1 MEENKQ
7 SHELFGILFTTFHF
21 SVYNDKQKLLY
32 LQTLIEEEELS
43 FELREETVYQYDG
56 EPLNM
61 LCISD
66 ANYGPEI
73 GCSWYCFDRDMERV
87 SEKFNQKYP
96 DDQIAV
102 YVKTEDGYEILYEF
116 HDGVSNYT
124 DIIHF
129 QTELNKVCE
138 ELNQKNA
145 EVPVPLFE
153 VIDIAHHPTV
163 LFHFGAYTFIGY
175 NVFELYSEDNRT
187 YVGVASFGHSSLNY
201 NHLPYRAK
209 AQQILY
215 DYLLEK
221 RKAGKLRP

>member
-1 MEENKQ
+1 MAYY
-7 SHELFGILFTTFHF
+7 SRHSIFL
-21 SVYNDKQKLLY
+21 YDNDKQKLLY

-73 GCSWYCFDRDMERV
+73 GCSWYWFDRDMERV

-116 HDGVSNYT
+116 HDGGSNYT

-187 YVGVASFGHSSLNY
+187 YGAVASFGHSSRNY

-215 DYLLEK
+215 DYLLEI

>member
-1 MEENKQ
+1 MAYY
-7 SHELFGILFTTFHF
+7 SRHSIFL
-21 SVYNDKQKLLY
+21 YDNDKQKLLY

-66 ANYGPEI
+66 ANYDPEI
-73 GCSWYCFDRDMERV
+73 GCSWYWFDHDMERV

-175 NVFELYSEDNRT
+175 NVFELYSEDNRS
-187 YVGVASFGHSSLNY
+187 YGAIASLGHSSRNY

-215 DYLLEK
+215 DYLLEI

>member
-1 MEENKQ
+1 
-7 SHELFGILFTTFHF
+7 
-21 SVYNDKQKLLY
+21 
-32 LQTLIEEEELS
+32 
-43 FELREETVYQYDG
+43 
-56 EPLNM
+56 M

-73 GCSWYCFDRDMERV
+73 GCSWYWFDHDMERV

-163 LFHFGAYTFIGY
+163 LTYGA
-175 NVFELYSEDNRT
+175 
-187 YVGVASFGHSSLNY
+187 VASLGHSSRNY

-215 DYLLEK
+215 DHLLEI

>member
-1 MEENKQ
+1 MAYY
-7 SHELFGILFTTFHF
+7 SRHSIFL
-21 SVYNDKQKLLY
+21 YDNDKQKLFY
-32 LQTLIEEEELS
+32 LQSLIEEEKLS

-73 GCSWYCFDRDMERV
+73 GCSWYWFDRDMERV

-116 HDGVSNYT
+116 HDGGSNYT

-187 YVGVASFGHSSLNY
+187 YVGVASFGHSSRNY

>member
-1 MEENKQ
+1 MAYY
-7 SHELFGILFTTFHF
+7 SRHSIFL
-21 SVYNDKQKLLY
+21 YDNDKQKLLY
-32 LQTLIEEEELS
+32 LQTLFEEEELS
-43 FELREETVYQYDG
+43 FELRQETVYQYDG

-73 GCSWYCFDRDMERV
+73 GCSWYWFDHDMERV

-116 HDGVSNYT
+116 HDGGSNYT

-153 VIDIAHHPTV
+153 VVDIANHPTV

-187 YVGVASFGHSSLNY
+187 YGAVASLGHSSRNY

-215 DYLLEK
+215 DYLLET

>member
-1 MEENKQ
+1 MAYY
-7 SHELFGILFTTFHF
+7 SRHSIFL
-21 SVYNDKQKLLY
+21 YDNDKQKLLY

-73 GCSWYCFDRDMERV
+73 GCSWYWFDHDMERV

-102 YVKTEDGYEILYEF
+102 YVKTEDSYEILYEF

-129 QTELNKVCE
+129 QPELNKVCE

-145 EVPVPLFE
+145 EVSVPLFE

-187 YVGVASFGHSSLNY
+187 YVGVASFGHSSRNY

>member
-1 MEENKQ
+1 MGN
-7 SHELFGILFTTFHF
+7 
-21 SVYNDKQKLLY
+21 
-32 LQTLIEEEELS
+32 
-43 FELREETVYQYDG
+43 
-56 EPLNM
+56 

-73 GCSWYCFDRDMERV
+73 GCSWYWFDRDMERV

-116 HDGVSNYT
+116 HDGGSNYT

-187 YVGVASFGHSSLNY
+187 YVGVASFGHSSRNY

>member
-1 MEENKQ
+1 MAYY
-7 SHELFGILFTTFHF
+7 SRHSIFL
-21 SVYNDKQKLLY
+21 YDNDKQKLFY
-32 LQTLIEEEELS
+32 LQSLIEEEELS
-43 FELREETVYQYDG
+43 FELREEIVYQYDG

-73 GCSWYCFDRDMERV
+73 GCAWYSFDDDMERV
-87 SEKFNQKYP
+87 SEKFNQRYP
-96 DDQIAV
+96 DDRIAV
-102 YVKTEDGYEILYEF
+102 YVKTEDSYEILYEF
-116 HDGVSNYT
+116 HNGVSNYT

-129 QTELNKVCE
+129 QTDLNKVCE
-138 ELNQKNA
+138 ELNLKNA
-145 EVPVPLFE
+145 EVPVPLFV

-187 YVGVASFGHSSLNY
+187 YGPVASLGHSSRNY

-215 DYLLEK
+215 DHLLEI

>member
-1 MEENKQ
+1 MAYY
-7 SHELFGILFTTFHF
+7 SRHSIFL
-21 SVYNDKQKLLY
+21 YDNDKQKLLY

-43 FELREETVYQYDG
+43 QL
-56 EPLNM
+56 
-61 LCISD
+61 
-66 ANYGPEI
+66 
-73 GCSWYCFDRDMERV
+73 
-87 SEKFNQKYP
+87 
-96 DDQIAV
+96 
-102 YVKTEDGYEILYEF
+102 
-116 HDGVSNYT
+116 
-124 DIIHF
+124 
-129 QTELNKVCE
+129 ELNKVCE

-187 YVGVASFGHSSLNY
+187 YGAVASLGHSSRNY

-215 DYLLEK
+215 DYLLEI

>member
-1 MEENKQ
+1 MAYY
-7 SHELFGILFTTFHF
+7 SRHSIFL
-21 SVYNDKQKLLY
+21 YDNDKQKLLY

-73 GCSWYCFDRDMERV
+73 GCSWYWFDRDMERV
-87 SEKFNQKYP
+87 SEKFNQRYP
-96 DDQIAV
+96 DDRIAV
-102 YVKTEDGYEILYEF
+102 YVKTEDSYEILYEF

-138 ELNQKNA
+138 ELNLKNA
-145 EVPVPLFE
+145 EVPVPLFV

-187 YVGVASFGHSSLNY
+187 YGAVASFGHSSRNY

-215 DYLLEK
+215 DHLLEI

>member
-1 MEENKQ
+1 MAYYSRHSIFLLN
-7 SHELFGILFTTFHF
+7 
-21 SVYNDKQKLLY
+21 NDKQKLQFIKSL
-32 LQTLIEEEELS
+32 LDKNDLS
-43 FELREETVYQYDG
+43 FVMQEETVYQYDG
-56 EPLNM
+56 EPLTVS
-61 LCISD
+61 CISD
-66 ANYGPEI
+66 VNWNEGS
-73 GCSWYCFDRDMERV
+73 GFVWYDFEHDMEQI
-87 SEKFNQKYP
+87 SEKFNQKYHDEP
-96 DDQIAV
+96 INV
-102 YVKTEDGYEILYEF
+102 YVKTEDGLENLYEF
-116 HDGVSNYT
+116 YDGGSCDT
-124 DIIHF
+124 EIIHY
-129 QTELNKVCE
+129 QVELIKVCE

-187 YVGVASFGHSSLNY
+187 YGAVASFGHSSRNY

-215 DYLLEK
+215 DYLLEI

>member
-1 MEENKQ
+1 MAYY
-7 SHELFGILFTTFHF
+7 SRHSIFL
-21 SVYNDKQKLLY
+21 YDNDKQKLLY

-73 GCSWYCFDRDMERV
+73 GCSWYWFDHDMERV

-102 YVKTEDGYEILYEF
+102 YVKPKTAYEILYEF

-129 QTELNKVCE
+129 QPELNKVCE

-187 YVGVASFGHSSLNY
+187 YGAVASFGHSSRNY

>member
-1 MEENKQ
+1 MAYY
-7 SHELFGILFTTFHF
+7 SRHSIFL
-21 SVYNDKQKLLY
+21 YDNDKQKLLY
-32 LQTLIEEEELS
+32 LQSLIEEEELS

-66 ANYGPEI
+66 DNYGPEI
-73 GCSWYCFDRDMERV
+73 GCSWYSFDHDMERV

-96 DDQIAV
+96 DDLIAV

-138 ELNQKNA
+138 ELNQKN
-145 EVPVPLFE
+145 EDVPAPLFE

-187 YVGVASFGHSSLNY
+187 YGVFASFSHSSRNY

-215 DYLLEK
+215 DYLLEI

>member
-1 MEENKQ
+1 MAYY
-7 SHELFGILFTTFHF
+7 SRHSIFL
-21 SVYNDKQKLLY
+21 YDNDKQKLLY

-73 GCSWYCFDRDMERV
+73 GCSWYWFDHDMERV

-102 YVKTEDGYEILYEF
+102 YVKTEDSYEILYEF

-129 QTELNKVCE
+129 QPELNKVCE

-145 EVPVPLFE
+145 EVSVPLFE

-187 YVGVASFGHSSLNY
+187 YVGVASFGHSSRNY

-215 DYLLEK
+215 DYLLEI

>member
-1 MEENKQ
+1 MAYY
-7 SHELFGILFTTFHF
+7 SRHSIFL
-21 SVYNDKQKLLY
+21 YDNDKQKLIY
-32 LQTLIEEEELS
+32 LQSLFEEKDLS
-43 FELREETVYQYDG
+43 FELQEETVYQYDG

-66 ANYGPEI
+66 DNYGPEI
-73 GCSWYCFDRDMERV
+73 GCSWYSFDHDMERV

-187 YVGVASFGHSSLNY
+187 YGTVASFGHSSRNY

-215 DYLLEK
+215 DYLFEI

>member
-1 MEENKQ
+1 MAYY
-7 SHELFGILFTTFHF
+7 SRHSIFL
-21 SVYNDKQKLLY
+21 YDNDKQKLLY
-32 LQTLIEEEELS
+32 LQSLIEEEELS

-73 GCSWYCFDRDMERV
+73 VCSWYWFDRDMERV

-116 HDGVSNYT
+116 HDGGSNYT

-187 YVGVASFGHSSLNY
+187 YVGVASFGHSSRNY

>member
-1 MEENKQ
+1 MAYY
-7 SHELFGILFTTFHF
+7 SRHSIFL
-21 SVYNDKQKLLY
+21 YDNDKQKLFY
-32 LQTLIEEEELS
+32 LQSLIVEEKLS
-43 FELREETVYQYDG
+43 FELREEIVYQYDG

-73 GCSWYCFDRDMERV
+73 GCSWYWFDRDMERV

-116 HDGVSNYT
+116 HDGGSNYT

-187 YVGVASFGHSSLNY
+187 YVGVASFGHSSRNY

>member
-1 MEENKQ
+1 MAYY
-7 SHELFGILFTTFHF
+7 SRHSIFL
-21 SVYNDKQKLLY
+21 YDNDKQKLLY

-73 GCSWYCFDRDMERV
+73 GCSWYWFDRDMERV

-116 HDGVSNYT
+116 HDGGSNYT

-145 EVPVPLFE
+145 EVPVPFFE

-187 YVGVASFGHSSLNY
+187 YVGVASFGHSSRNY

>member
-1 MEENKQ
+1 
-7 SHELFGILFTTFHF
+7 
-21 SVYNDKQKLLY
+21 
-32 LQTLIEEEELS
+32 
-43 FELREETVYQYDG
+43 
-56 EPLNM
+56 M

-73 GCSWYCFDRDMERV
+73 GCSWYWFDHDMERV

-129 QTELNKVCE
+129 QPELNKVCE

-187 YVGVASFGHSSLNY
+187 YGAVASLGHSSRNY

>member
-1 MEENKQ
+1 MAYY
-7 SHELFGILFTTFHF
+7 SRHSIFL
-21 SVYNDKQKLLY
+21 YDNDKQKLLY
-32 LQTLIEEEELS
+32 LQSLIEEEKLS

-56 EPLNM
+56 EPLNI

-66 ANYGPEI
+66 ANYDPEI
-73 GCSWYCFDRDMERV
+73 GCSWYSFDHDMERV

-102 YVKTEDGYEILYEF
+102 YVKTEDGNEILYEF
-116 HDGVSNYT
+116 HDGGSNYT

-187 YVGVASFGHSSLNY
+187 YVGVASFGHSSRNY

-221 RKAGKLRP
+221 RKASKLRP

>member
-1 MEENKQ
+1 MAYY
-7 SHELFGILFTTFHF
+7 SRHSIFL
-21 SVYNDKQKLLY
+21 YDNDKQKLLY

-73 GCSWYCFDRDMERV
+73 GCSWYWFDRDMERV

-116 HDGVSNYT
+116 HDGGSNYT

-187 YVGVASFGHSSLNY
+187 YGAVASFGHSSRNY

-215 DYLLEK
+215 DYLLEI
-221 RKAGKLRP
+221 RKAGKLR

>member
-1 MEENKQ
+1 MAYY
-7 SHELFGILFTTFHF
+7 SRHSIFL
-21 SVYNDKQKLLY
+21 YDNDKQKLLY

-73 GCSWYCFDRDMERV
+73 GCSWYWFDHDMERV

-124 DIIHF
+124 YIIHF
-129 QTELNKVCE
+129 QPELNKVCE

-187 YVGVASFGHSSLNY
+187 YGAVASFGHSSRNY

-215 DYLLEK
+215 DHLLEI

>member
-1 MEENKQ
+1 MAYY
-7 SHELFGILFTTFHF
+7 SRHSIFL
-21 SVYNDKQKLLY
+21 YDNDKQKLFY
-32 LQTLIEEEELS
+32 LQSLIEEEKLS
-43 FELREETVYQYDG
+43 FELREEIVYQYDG

-73 GCSWYCFDRDMERV
+73 GCSWYWFDRDMERV

-116 HDGVSNYT
+116 HDGGSNYT

-187 YVGVASFGHSSLNY
+187 YVGVASFGHSSRNY

>member
-1 MEENKQ
+1 MAYY
-7 SHELFGILFTTFHF
+7 SRHSIFL
-21 SVYNDKQKLLY
+21 YDNDKQKLLY

-73 GCSWYCFDRDMERV
+73 GCAWYSFDDDMERV
-87 SEKFNQKYP
+87 SEKFNQRYP
-96 DDQIAV
+96 DDRIAV
-102 YVKTEDGYEILYEF
+102 YVKTEDSYEILYEF

-129 QTELNKVCE
+129 QPELNKVCE

-187 YVGVASFGHSSLNY
+187 YVGVASFGHSSRNY

>member
-1 MEENKQ
+1 MAYY
-7 SHELFGILFTTFHF
+7 SRHSIFL
-21 SVYNDKQKLLY
+21 YDNDKQKLLY

-73 GCSWYCFDRDMERV
+73 GCSWYWFDRDMERV

-96 DDQIAV
+96 DDPIAV

-116 HDGVSNYT
+116 HDGGSNYT

-187 YVGVASFGHSSLNY
+187 YVGVASFGHSSRNY

>member
-1 MEENKQ
+1 MAYY
-7 SHELFGILFTTFHF
+7 SRHSIFL
-21 SVYNDKQKLLY
+21 YDNDKQKLLY
-32 LQTLIEEEELS
+32 LQSLIEEEKLS

-56 EPLNM
+56 EPLNI

-66 ANYGPEI
+66 ANYDPEI
-73 GCSWYCFDRDMERV
+73 GCSWYSFDHDMERI

-96 DDQIAV
+96 DDLIAV
-102 YVKTEDGYEILYEF
+102 YVKTEDGYEILYGF

-145 EVPVPLFE
+145 EVSVPLFE

-187 YVGVASFGHSSLNY
+187 YGAVASFGHSSRNY

-215 DYLLEK
+215 DYLLEI

>member
-1 MEENKQ
+1 MAYY
-7 SHELFGILFTTFHF
+7 SRHSIFL
-21 SVYNDKQKLLY
+21 YDNDKQKLLY

-73 GCSWYCFDRDMERV
+73 GCSWYWFDRDMERV

-116 HDGVSNYT
+116 HDGGSNYT

-187 YVGVASFGHSSLNY
+187 YGTVASFGHSSRNY

-215 DYLLEK
+215 DYLLEI